1 MGLAKDYIWAHKV
14 MAGVVEVSFRKMAKH
29 CEFGKSK
36 LPEGRGDIYNINV
49 ILKHNKVPQCHYP
62 GGDNG
67 GVCARE
73 ICPVLEKE

>member
-1 MGLAKDYIWAHKV
+1 MGMAGDYIRAHKA
-14 MAGVVEVSFRKMAKH
+14 MCDVVEKSFRRMAKH

-49 ILKHNKVPQCHYP
+49 ILKRNKVPQCHYP
-62 GGDNG
+62 GGNND